1 MTGSTH
7 VPLERIASAILVIRA
22 RFPSDFM
29 FRLTEAETANLKS
42 QIATSS
48 SGWGGRRRTPQV
60 FTEHGA
66 VMLASVL
73 RSRIAVA
80 ASIQVVRAFVQLR
93 GLVVTHTTLGRRLD
107 ELEQK
112 YDRQFK
118 AVFDALR
125 ELMAAPDPPRKRIG
139 FQARDAPKN

>member
-1 MTGSTH
+1 
-7 VPLERIASAILVIRA
+7 
-22 RFPSDFM
+22 
-29 FRLTEAETANLKS
+29 
-42 QIATSS
+42 
-48 SGWGGRRRTPQV
+48 
-60 FTEHGA
+60 
-66 VMLASVL
+66 MLASVL

-139 FQARDAPKN
+139 FQAVTLRRIEGIVAGNTTMTTAMKR